1 MIPYYKTQTD
11 MQVYWFAS
19 ILLILIFSKYGVD
32 FIRFILM
39 KLYEFLIQRS
49 VVSI

>member
-1 MIPYYKTQTD
+1 MMPYYKTQTD

-19 ILLILIFSKYGVD
+19 ILLVILFAKYGIEA
-32 FIRFILM
+32 IRFILM
-39 KLYEFLIQRS
+39 KLYEFFIQRS